1 MVIVT
6 ISVGTCRYF
15 KNETWE
21 VVSRSMDDVWTVII
35 SFLFLISLL
44 ESVELFGYNL
54 RHNALLPCSYSFCS
68 FYREISFM
76 LEELI
81 GQCSEG
87 SAVGL
92 FVGAV
97 HKKMAGASTT
107 ARHPAGIIQQQCFD
121 HHHFLPLFFCLASG
135 ELGWWQLISFWL
147 AIDLSSRGGLYWL
160 FFGVHDKMM
169 AVLLWRRRLFVWRM
183 MAIMRACAKSTGA
196 SGSATRGIRQRMAV
210 RTSRNRCDLKIW
222 IRKEHHQRSYL
233 VHLNLCSHLFYVL
246 RPRALLHISQLHMLS
261 DILLHNILHEH
272 TDGV

>member
-1 MVIVT
+1 
-6 ISVGTCRYF
+6 
-15 KNETWE
+15 
-21 VVSRSMDDVWTVII
+21 
-35 SFLFLISLL
+35 
-44 ESVELFGYNL
+44 
-54 RHNALLPCSYSFCS
+54 
-68 FYREISFM
+68 M

-97 HKKMAGASTT
+97 HKKMAGASIT
-107 ARHPAGIIQQQCFD
+107 ARHQQVSFSNSALITITF
-121 HHHFLPLFFCLASG
+121 FLSSFVWHLASLDDG
-135 ELGWWQLISFWL
+135 NWYHFGSLLICL
-147 AIDLSSRGGLYWL
+147 LVAVCTYW
-160 FFGVHDKMM
+160 FATKTVIM

-183 MAIMRACAKSTGA
+183 MAIMRACPKSTGA
-196 SGSATRGIRQRMAV
+196 SGSARRRIRQRMAL